1 MGARTEPTL
10 HFFSVLV
17 NEAYG
22 ALAPI
27 SIKGTKLYDIE
38 GNQFFAKGVIYAPS
52 DVTNMLD
59 VLLDSSQCDI
69 DAGLMKTLGV
79 NAIRVY
85 TVDGSQNHD
94 ACMRSFESQGIYV
107 WIDLQNPLH
116 SINRNEPEWTIDLY
130 NNWTATVDAFSKYAN
145 SLFFSI
151 GNEVINGDG
160 SIISAPVIKA
170 ATRDIKAYQT
180 ARGYRMIPISYAA
193 SDSPET
199 RGYTGEYLT
208 CGDTASC
215 IDVYGMNV
223 YSWCGNSSYYVSGFD
238 KLYEQFQPFSTP
250 VLFAETGCNTIS
262 PRDFSDV
269 GTMLGPVFQAVF
281 SGAFV
286 YEWAMGQNGYGIV
299 NYTSGKNIGF
309 PQTLDDYNALKTV
322 FSTVTP
328 TGTAL
333 ADYTPSN
340 TQPACPATDSAGSV
354 PGTAVIPTIANLEV
368 STVARVTTYTSP
380 YATSSGGSSIAVAS
394 GVNTG
399 STTTPPATSNT
410 VLSTSLQTQDAQSL
424 LSTGA
429 IAGIAVGGVVVGVAA
444 VLGIFYFIWRRRKRT
459 ARKAA
464 ETKKVSS
471 EGSSSEGG
479 ALMAGDSGE
488 GVQTGRAELPAM
500 SAAAV
505 VVPRQELAA
514 SNDGHEGY
522 YGADARQAMKRQG
535 PVHEVEDAQV
545 LEMDGV
551 RPAGEIDGR
560 PIVHELDAGQRHS
573 RRFDQQDS

>member
-1 MGARTEPTL
+1 MRSRTAVQIWCL
-10 HFFSVLV
+10 LFLLV
-17 NEAYG
+17 SQGSG

-27 SIKGTKLYDIE
+27 SINGTKLYDVD
-38 GNQFFAKGVIYAPS
+38 GNQFFTKGVIYAPS
-52 DVTNMLD
+52 DVTTMLD

-94 ACMRSFESQGIYV
+94 ACMRSFESQDIYV
-107 WIDLQNPLH
+107 WVDLSTPLH
-116 SINRNEPEWTIDLY
+116 AIDRNTPEWTLDLY
-130 NNWTATVDAFSKYAN
+130 TNWTATVDAFSKYDN
-145 SLFFSI
+145 LLFFSI
-151 GNEVINGDG
+151 GNEIIN
-160 SIISAPVIKA
+160 SASSVDTAPIIKA
-170 ATRDIKAYQT
+170 ATRDIKAYQS
-180 ARGYRMIPISYAA
+180 ARGYRMIPLSYNAA
-193 SDSPET
+193 DSLET
-199 RGYTGEYLT
+199 REYTADYLT
-208 CGDTASC
+208 CGPLGSC

-238 KLYEQFQPFSTP
+238 KLYEQFQAMSIP

-286 YEWAMGQNGYGIV
+286 YEWAMATNGYGIV
-299 NYTSGKNIGF
+299 NYTNGEGTGF

-322 FSTVTP
+322 FSTATP

-333 ADYTPSN
+333 SDYTPSN
-340 TQPACPATDSAGSV
+340 TQPACPATDTVWSV
-354 PGTAVIPTIANLEV
+354 PGSAVLPTIANLEV

-380 YATSSGGSSIAVAS
+380 LATSSGGSAVTVAS
-394 GVNTG
+394 AVDTG

-429 IAGIAVGGVVVGVAA
+429 IAGIAVGGVVIGVAA
-444 VLGIFYFIWRRRKRT
+444 ALGIFYFIWRRRKR
-459 ARKAA
+459 AVRKAA
-464 ETKKVSS
+464 ETEKVSS

-479 ALMAGDSGE
+479 ALMGGDPDE
-488 GVQTGRAELPAM
+488 GVQMGRAELPAV
-500 SAAAV
+500 SAAS

-535 PVHEVEDAQV
+535 PVHEAEDAQV

-573 RRFDQQDS
+573 SRFGPSDS